1 MPVANSCAPP
11 VPERG
16 DVLPAQL
23 LGDVLKIV
31 GVHEGSGGNGR
42 GGPADG
48 DAVLA
53 DEPPLRDGFDGDL
66 VPEPDVLKRG
76 HLAPGMAADFTLM
89 NWNQLQY
96 AGGCNDPVDCIVLSG
111 DARMIETV
119 VVNGETVVK
128 NGRLTKVNE
137 EEKRDYA
144 AAVGRELL
152 TKASA
157 RIPGLKADLV

>member
-1 MPVANSCAPP
+1 MEEIRVSYLLNRLSWGDNSIGCEDILYMATA
-11 VPERG
+11 G
-16 DVLPAQL
+16 GAAA
-23 LGDVLKIV
+23 LGRNDI
-31 GVHEGSGGNGR
+31 
-42 GGPADG
+42 
-48 DAVLA
+48 
-53 DEPPLRDGFDGDL
+53 
-66 VPEPDVLKRG
+66 G

-119 VVNGETVVK
+119 VVNGETVVQ
-128 NGRLTKVNE
+128 NGHLTRVNE

-152 TKASA
+152 TKAST